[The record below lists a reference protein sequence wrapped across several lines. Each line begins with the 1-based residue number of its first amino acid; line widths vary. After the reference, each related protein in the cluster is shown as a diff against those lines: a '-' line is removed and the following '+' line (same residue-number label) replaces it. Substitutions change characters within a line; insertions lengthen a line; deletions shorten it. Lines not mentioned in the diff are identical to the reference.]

1 MHHAKRRKASLVV
14 ALAVT
19 AMSLGGCVVAARPAY
34 VVEGPVVRV
43 APPPDR
49 YEVVG
54 VAPTPGYVWFGGY
67 WEWVGGRH
75 VWREGHGVRVD
86 RVIAGSLTIGSRDR
100 TADTTWCPGTGSAR
114 LTAS

>member
-75 VWREGHGVRVD
+75 VWREGHWG
-86 RVIAGSLTIGSRDR
+86 
-100 TADTTWCPGTGSAR
+100 PGRPGYRWVSHHWVEGPHGGYHMVPGHWER
-114 LTAS
+114 